1 MNAQTKIDP
10 QTQVATRLQI
20 SELCKFRGEALE
32 KMRECAVAL
41 GAAYAIGEEASAK
54 ARRATMGRGIGG
66 ALYASEHDTAYGALF
81 KSSKFDVEVSM
92 EDYRKNLD
100 RGVWTQLLETTGI
113 QTMMDATALKEL
125 RQSISDDVPE
135 ASEANVR
142 ATIETLFA
150 DADMIFSRGL
160 VNCFAKLD
168 RRFKSHD
175 GFKIGGRIIIDR
187 AFSEMGGNTNY
198 GSTWDTI
205 ADVER
210 VLAVLDDKNPEGS
223 AVLRA
228 KVDADRTGTYGPMQS
243 QTETDYFRIDGF
255 KNGNAHLWFTRDD
268 LVKKANQILGDHY
281 GEVLPDAYQ
290 GGDDS
295 DLFNKSN
302 VPAKDLQF
310 YPTPSPAVIK
320 LLDGLHLSEGAKVL
334 EPSAGQGAIA
344 LEAAR
349 LGANVTAIE
358 INPDH
363 CAVLKSRA
371 SQMAG
376 SGSIRLKQ
384 ANFLAVTPSPTFDFI
399 LMNPPFYGTHYMD
412 HVKHAFEFLSAGGM
426 LRAILPASA
435 EVNESRKHSAFRKWA
450 MEHNDL
456 GWAGP
461 FRDLPAES
469 FKDSGTMIQT
479 VVLHLRKRR

>member
-10 QTQVATRLQI
+10 KTQVATRLQI
-20 SELCKFRGEALE
+20 SELCKFRDEALA
-32 KMRECAVAL
+32 KMRECAIAL
-41 GAAYAIGEEASAK
+41 DAAYVISDEATAK
-54 ARRATMGRGIGG
+54 ARRATMGRGVGG
-66 ALYASEHDTAYGALF
+66 PYRSEHDSPYAALF
-81 KSSKFDVEVSM
+81 KPHKFEIESSL
-92 EDYRKNLD
+92 EDYRKVLD
-100 RGVWTQLLETTGI
+100 RGVWTQLIETTGI
-113 QTMMDATALKEL
+113 KTMMDAEALKDL
-125 RQSISDDVPE
+125 NQSISTDVPE

-142 ATIETLFA
+142 ATIENLFA
-150 DADMIFSRGL
+150 DADVIFRRGL

-175 GFKIGGRIIIDR
+175 GFKIGSRIIIDR
-187 AFSEMGGNTNY
+187 AFSEMSGDTNY

-210 VLAVLDDKNPEGS
+210 VLAVLDGENPEGS
-223 AVLRA
+223 VELRA
-228 KVDADRTGTYGPMQS
+228 RVDADRKGTWGPMQS
-243 QTETDYFRIDGF
+243 KTETAYFRIDGF

-268 LVKKANQILGDHY
+268 LVTKANQILADHY
-281 GEVLPDAYQ
+281 GQVLPDAYQ
-290 GGDDS
+290 EPS
-295 DLFNKSN
+295 DEGLFNRSN

-310 YPTPSPAVIK
+310 YPTQKPVVDRI
-320 LLDGLHLSEGAKVL
+320 LDNLHLSEGAKVL

-344 LEAAR
+344 LEAAK
-349 LGANVTAIE
+349 LGAIVTAVE

-363 CAVLKSRA
+363 CAVLKDRA
-371 SQMAG
+371 RRMPVKG
-376 SGSIRLKQ
+376 SVQLGCG
-384 ANFLAVTPSPTFDFI
+384 NFLKMNPHPIYDFV

-412 HVKHAFEFLSAGGM
+412 HVKHAFKFLAPGGM

-435 EVNESRKHSAFRKWA
+435 EVNESKKHDAFRKWA
-450 MEHNDL
+450 MSHNDL

-479 VVLHLRKRR
+479 VILHLRAPR